1 MRKTHLASPSTCHLL
16 DVAHPWCQNI
26 HQAIPQSCQEPNY
39 SLYFSNLKYSII
51 YETWCAKAG
60 WADSIPTIT
69 QISAPYLPMLSSY
82 FCLSATAENGCSQH
96 PFRVHCTWFFNGGG
110 ISPVCA
116 ALMIYLSLPS
126 FCYCFAM
133 RSKGSPKSQETLKV
147 EVFLLRVEGERRSQ
161 KKSRSSPWF
170 GSLWT

>member
-1 MRKTHLASPSTCHLL
+1 MKL
-16 DVAHPWCQNI
+16 DVGWLSQVH
-26 HQAIPQSCQEPNY
+26 
-39 SLYFSNLKYSII
+39 FS
-51 YETWCAKAG
+51 
-60 WADSIPTIT
+60 TIT

-82 FCLSATAENGCSQH
+82 FCRFVTAENGCSQH

-147 EVFLLRVEGERRSQ
+147 EVFLLRGREKKPKEISKFALIRFAMNIDSRRIF
-161 KKSRSSPWF
+161 SSP
-170 GSLWT
+170 SKPAASIKKPNKQTPKPCSETNTTPT

>member
-1 MRKTHLASPSTCHLL
+1 M
-16 DVAHPWCQNI
+16 CQGWLSQV
-26 HQAIPQSCQEPNY
+26 H
-39 SLYFSNLKYSII
+39 FS
-51 YETWCAKAG
+51 
-60 WADSIPTIT
+60 TIT

-147 EVFLLRVEGERRSQ
+147 EVFLLRGREKKPKEISKFVRYEHRKPPPLRS
-161 KKSRSSPWF
+161 SRSSKPAA
-170 GSLWT
+170 SIKKPNKQTPKPCSETNTTPT